1 MGFTLEE
8 INLLLELLTVEQG
21 KQAVKNN
28 ESVVEKY
35 ETIKQ
40 KLHVLTRNFRSWNAC
55 FIGWGKEKL
64 LLSGLVEGL
73 IVAWILVQFNVDKI
87 CIEVLQPFVNQCEL
101 TTNHFYFVLGLIG
114 FISGCIYQ
122 IHKWG
127 GNNYCR

>member
-1 MGFTLEE
+1 MDLWN
-8 INLLLELLTVEQG
+8 IG
-21 KQAVKNN
+21 KKCLFNWV
-28 ESVVEKY
+28 
-35 ETIKQ
+35 
-40 KLHVLTRNFRSWNAC
+40 R
-55 FIGWGKEKL
+55 KEKL

-122 IHKWG
+122 IHK
-127 GNNYCR
+127 